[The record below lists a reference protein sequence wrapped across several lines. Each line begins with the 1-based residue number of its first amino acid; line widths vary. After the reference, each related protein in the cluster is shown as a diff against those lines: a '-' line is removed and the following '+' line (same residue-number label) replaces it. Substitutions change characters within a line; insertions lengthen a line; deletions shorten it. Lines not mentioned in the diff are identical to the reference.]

1 MWASVR
7 DVGTEL
13 LWNECEMDREEKD
26 KVEDKGVDCNILEDE
41 QKLNCKLYPGE
52 KGISMKL

>member
-1 MWASVR
+1 
-7 DVGTEL
+7 
-13 LWNECEMDREEKD
+13 MDIEVKD

-41 QKLNCKLYPGE
+41 EKLNCKLYPGE